1 MYVIYIR
8 QQGVGK
14 MTDVLDLRHFFD
26 MFFYMCVRLNELPIH
41 NYGTCTDYVLR
52 YAVPMMCCCE

>member
-41 NYGTCTDYVLR
+41 NYGTCTD
-52 YAVPMMCCCE
+52 